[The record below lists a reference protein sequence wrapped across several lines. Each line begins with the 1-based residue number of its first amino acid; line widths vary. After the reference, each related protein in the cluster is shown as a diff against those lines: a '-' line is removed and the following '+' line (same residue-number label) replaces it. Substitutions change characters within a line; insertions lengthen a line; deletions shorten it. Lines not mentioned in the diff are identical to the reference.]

1 MVRRYTC
8 LPRHLLLLFL
18 VLFTAIAPVA
28 RAQVTTG
35 SIEGTVLDERR
46 QPLPGAT
53 VRITYEPTGARQ
65 GTTTF
70 ADGRF
75 ILANLRPGGP
85 YTVLITAVGF
95 ADVEQRNQF
104 VQLGGA
110 TRQTV
115 VLRDQTQDLQ
125 AVTVTGGR
133 NDVLSSDK
141 NGQSVNL
148 TASTIRNTPTL
159 NRSLQDATRLIS
171 QGNLGS
177 FGGSNYRFNNL
188 SIDGM
193 ATNDPLGFQEPA
205 SGAAGSVAS
214 GTPGALAGTQPISL
228 DAVDEVS
235 VIISPFDV
243 TLGNFTGANI
253 NAITKSGTNTLSG
266 SAYAFGRNQFL
277 TGRSVDDA
285 RTAIPTYYDM
295 QLGFSLGGPILKN
308 KLFYFANYERSRRE
322 EPVLNA
328 PGDPGVNI
336 PVALVQ
342 QIADTLT
349 ARYGYNPGTYGQAD
363 ILRSSD
369 KFLLKLDYLISDK
382 HQLSLR
388 NNYVTG
394 FADNLERTP
403 NFFNYGNQGYR
414 HISKT
419 NSLVAEL
426 KSRFSTRVSNKLIL
440 GLNTIQ
446 DARTFDGA
454 VFPHLEITYNTAN
467 TIFAGT
473 YREASI
479 YGLTLNTFQLT
490 DNLSI
495 YRNKHTLTLGTNNEI
510 NSIDYRFLSAW
521 NGRWQYSSPANFF
534 ADKPSR
540 VRGIYNGV
548 NNDYDVNKN
557 TPSADFRVMLLSVYG
572 QDDYQV
578 SSNLTVQ
585 LGVRIDMQV
594 HPDQTVLDANLAN
607 SPRFA
612 GYKNKFGGV
621 PQLNPRLGFNYRLS
635 NRVQLRGGTGLF
647 TGRIPFVWYAY
658 SHFKSGSVYRNIDL
672 KPAGGLPLTSD
683 LASLQSI
690 QPGLSE
696 VSLIDNGFKLP
707 RDFKTNLGVDV
718 KLPNNVSVTLEG
730 VYSNVLDNVLFQ
742 SINFKDSVGR
752 FSGADNRPYF
762 LASGNAAKV
771 NPAFTNVFLLK
782 NIHQGYSYNV
792 TLSVRKQIRNKLD
805 AMASYTYGESK
816 DIAAG
821 VRNSLAANYEWNQ
834 ALVANSPALAYS
846 NFDLRHKL
854 AAYAS
859 YQFAFTESLGGS
871 VGMVYTARS
880 GSPFSFVYEGDVNRD
895 GSAKND
901 LLFISASQSQITLQ
915 DYRNAANELVSAQ
928 QQWNQLDAYIRND
941 GYLSSRRGQYAA
953 RNEARTPWNH
963 QLDMRLTAYLL
974 RRAGQ
979 KVHKLEF
986 TLDIIN
992 LTNLL
997 NTGWG
1002 KQYFVPN
1009 VQNSGYAL
1017 LDFVKL
1023 DGANPVF
1030 NFKNPSGTPW
1040 QIDPLNSRWQAQA
1053 GVRYS
1058 F

>member
-1 MVRRYTC
+1 MTVHYFLSPFR
-8 LPRHLLLLFL
+8 LLLLL
-18 VLFTAIAPVA
+18 ISIATSPLIQ
-28 RAQVTTG
+28 AQVTTG
-35 SIEGTVLDERR
+35 VIEGTVFDDHK
-46 QPLPGAT
+46 QPIPGAT
-53 VRITYEPTGARQ
+53 VRVLYGPTGTQQ

-75 ILANLRPGGP
+75 TVANLRPGGP
-85 YTVLITAVGF
+85 YTVRITAVGF
-95 ADVEQRNQF
+95 EDGQF
-104 VQLGGA
+104 PGLSVQLGGT
-110 TRQTV
+110 TRQNV
-115 VLRDQTQDLQ
+115 ILRQQALDLQ

-133 NDVLSSDK
+133 NDALSSEK

-148 TASTIRNTPTL
+148 TANTIRNTPTL

-193 ATNDPLGFQEPA
+193 ATNDPLGFQEAA

-235 VIISPFDV
+235 VTISPFDV

-266 SAYAFGRNQFL
+266 SAYAFGRNQAL
-277 TGRSVDDA
+277 TGRSVDES
-285 RTAIPTYYDM
+285 RTAIPAYYDI
-295 QLGFSLGGPILKN
+295 QAGFSLGGPIIKN
-308 KLFYFANYERSRRE
+308 KLFYFASYERSQRE

-342 QIADTLT
+342 QISDTLK
-349 ARYGYNPGTYGQAD
+349 ARYKYDPGTFGKAN

-369 KFLLKLDYLISDK
+369 KFLLKLDYIISDK

-388 NNYVTG
+388 NNYVAG

-414 HISKT
+414 HSSRT
-419 NSLVAEL
+419 NSLVMEL
-426 KSRFSTRVSNKLIL
+426 KSQFSPRVANKLIV
-440 GLNTIQ
+440 GLNTIK

-479 YGLTLNTFQLT
+479 YGLTLNTLQLT

-495 YRNKHTLTLGTNNEI
+495 YKNKHTLTLGTNNEI
-510 NSIDYRFLSAW
+510 NYIDYDFLSAW

-534 ADKPSR
+534 ANKPSR
-540 VRGIYNGV
+540 VRGIYNAV
-548 NNDYDVNKN
+548 NNDYDLNKN
-557 TPSADFRVMLLSVYG
+557 TPSANFRVMLLSAYA
-572 QDDYQV
+572 QDDYQI
-578 SSNLTVQ
+578 SPNLTVQ
-585 LGVRIDMQV
+585 AGLRIDMQV
-594 HPDQTVLDANLAN
+594 HPDPTPLDANLAK
-607 SPRFA
+607 SPQLA
-612 GYKNKFGGV
+612 GYKNQFGGV
-621 PQLNPRLGFNYRLS
+621 PQFNPRVGFNYRLG

-647 TGRIPFVWYAY
+647 TGRVPFVWYAY
-658 SHFKSGSVYRNIDL
+658 SHFQSGSLYRNIDL
-672 KPAGGLPLTSD
+672 KPTGVLPLTSD
-683 LASLQSI
+683 LASLQSV

-707 RDFKTNLGVDV
+707 RDYKTNLGIDV
-718 KLPNNVSVTLEG
+718 KLPHNLSVTLEG
-730 VYSNVLDNVLFQ
+730 VYSSVIDNVLFQ
-742 SINFKDSVGR
+742 SINFKDSTGR
-752 FSGADNRPYF
+752 FAGADNRAYF
-762 LASGNAAKV
+762 LATGNAAKI

-782 NIHQGYSYNV
+782 NTHQGYSYNL
-792 TLSVRKQIRNKLD
+792 TLSVRKQVRNKLD

-834 ALVANSPALAYS
+834 SLVANSPALAHS

-854 AAYAS
+854 AAYFS
-859 YQFAFTESLGGS
+859 YQFALTRAVGGS
-871 VGMVYTARS
+871 FGLVYTARS

-901 LLFISASQSQITLQ
+901 LLFVPATQSQIVLQ
-915 DYRNAANELVSAQ
+915 DYRDAANGLVTAQ
-928 QQWNQLDAYIRND
+928 QQWTQLDAYINND
-941 GYLSSRRGQYAA
+941 AYLSSHRGQYAT
-953 RNEARTPWNH
+953 RNEARTPWNQ
-963 QLDMRLTAYLL
+963 QLDLRVAIHLL
-974 RRAGQ
+974 QEAGQ
-979 KVHKLEF
+979 RVHKLEF
-986 TLDIIN
+986 TLDVIN

-997 NTGWG
+997 NAGWG
-1002 KQYFVPN
+1002 RQYFVPN

-1017 LDFVKL
+1017 LDFVKIE
-1023 DGANPVF
+1023 GNNPVF
-1030 NFKNPSGTPW
+1030 NFKNPGGTPW